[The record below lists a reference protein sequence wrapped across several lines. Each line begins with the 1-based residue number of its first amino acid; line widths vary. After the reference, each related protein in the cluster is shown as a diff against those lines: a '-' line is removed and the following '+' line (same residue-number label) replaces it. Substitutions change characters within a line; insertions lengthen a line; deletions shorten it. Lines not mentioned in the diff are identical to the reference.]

1 MSFRSFR
8 AFRTLSWASVGRTNR
23 LWRFYR
29 VVRLLLQ
36 TLWILTR
43 ERNRVMRAYSQG
55 HYGVRPNVAVLR
67 RVLREF
73 RETAVAL
80 GGLMIKLGQFLSA
93 RADLLPQEALA
104 ELADLQDE
112 VPAEPFSGIRAA
124 LERELGAPLERT
136 FASIEATP
144 AGSASLGQVH
154 AARLR
159 DGQPVAIKVQRPGIE
174 EIVRVDLASL
184 RFVLR
189 IVRLVYPAVD
199 QVVDTRRLFQEFS
212 RVVYEELDYRQEG
225 RSAERFAR
233 MFAEAPDVAA
243 PKVFTELSTHRVLT
257 LSWMGGYKITDVA
270 AQDAAGIDRHAVA
283 RRLIE
288 LYLTQIL
295 QHGYY
300 HADPHPGNIFVRAVP
315 GGGFQLGFV
324 DFGMMGAITGKDR
337 RQLTNAFAGIVGQD
351 GHALVAALDQLGFIA
366 ASGANRD
373 GLEQALTRLLTRY
386 VGMTMGE
393 VRDLDTGE
401 IVEDME
407 SLLYGF
413 QFRLPYQF
421 AFLGRALGTLSGVAT
436 ALSPEFNFLEVA
448 LPYARDYLVTGG
460 VASVLRF
467 FGVESVNELGRVLA
481 REGVALAHSV
491 TALPRLA
498 ERVLEHVERGEL
510 RLVIDSPDLN
520 VHTRS
525 RFSRPFAL
533 RALRRQVPL
542 WVPLGVAAATAGTIT
557 LWRRATAARARR

>member
-1 MSFRSFR
+1 VVSFRSIGPSR
-8 AFRTLSWASVGRTNR
+8 LGSMDRTNR

-36 TLWILTR
+36 TLWVLTR

-55 HYGVRPNVAVLR
+55 HYGVRPNVEVLR
-67 RVLREF
+67 RVLRDF
-73 RETAVAL
+73 RETALAL
-80 GGLMIKLGQFLSA
+80 GGLMIKLGQFLSS

-112 VPAEPFSGIRAA
+112 VPAEPFSGIRAV
-124 LERELGAPLERT
+124 LERELGAPLERV
-136 FASIEATP
+136 FASIEAAP

-154 AARLR
+154 AARLV
-159 DGQPVAIKVQRPGIE
+159 DGQLVAVKVQRPGIE
-174 EIVRVDLASL
+174 RIVWVDLASL

-233 MFAEAPDVAA
+233 LFADAPDVAT
-243 PKVFTELSTHRVLT
+243 PKVLHQHSTHRVLT
-257 LSWMGGYKITDVA
+257 LSWMDGYKITDVA
-270 AQDAAGIDRHAVA
+270 GQDAAGIDRHAVA
-283 RRLIE
+283 RRLVE

-295 QHGYY
+295 QYGYY
-300 HADPHPGNIFVRAVP
+300 HADPHPGNIFVRPAA

-324 DFGMMGAITGKDR
+324 DFGMMGTITGTDR
-337 RQLTNAFAGIVGQD
+337 RQLTNAFAGVVGQD
-351 GHALVAALDQLGFIA
+351 GHALVAALDGLGFIA
-366 ASGANRD
+366 ASGANREA
-373 GLEQALTRLLTRY
+373 LEQALTRLLTRY

-401 IVEDME
+401 IVEDMQ

-436 ALSPEFNFLEVA
+436 TLSPEFNFLEVA
-448 LPYARDYLVTGG
+448 LPYARDSLVTGG
-460 VASVLRF
+460 AASVLRF
-467 FGVESVNELGRVLA
+467 FGVESVEELGRVLA
-481 REGVALAHSV
+481 REGVALARSI
-491 TALPRLA
+491 TSLPRLA
-498 ERVLEHVERGEL
+498 ERVLEHVERGDL
-510 RLVIDSPDLN
+510 RLIIDSPDLN

-525 RFSRPFAL
+525 RFARPFAL

-542 WVPLGVAAATAGTIT
+542 WVPLGAAVTTAGIIT
-557 LWRRATAARARR
+557 LWRRATAARGRR

>member
-1 MSFRSFR
+1 MR
-8 AFRTLSWASVGRTNR
+8 WASVGRTNR
-23 LWRFYR
+23 IWRFYR

-55 HYGVRPNVAVLR
+55 HYGVRPNVEVLR
-67 RVLREF
+67 RVLRDF

-80 GGLMIKLGQFLSA
+80 GGLMIKLGQFLSS

-104 ELADLQDE
+104 ELANLQDE
-112 VPAEPFSGIRAA
+112 VPAEPFIGIQSV
-124 LERELGAPLERT
+124 LERELGTPLERI
-136 FASIEATP
+136 FASIETVP

-154 AARLR
+154 AARLL
-159 DGQPVAIKVQRPGIE
+159 DGRRVAVKVQRPGIE
-174 EIVRVDLASL
+174 EIVWVDLTSL

-199 QVVDTRRLFQEFS
+199 HVVDTRRLFQEFS
-212 RVVYEELDYRQEG
+212 RVVYEELDYRQEA

-243 PKVFTELSTHRVLT
+243 PKVLSELSTHRVLT
-257 LSWMGGYKITDVA
+257 LSWMDGYKITDTA
-270 AQDAAGIDRHAVA
+270 GQDAAGIDRRAVA

-288 LYLTQIL
+288 LYLMQIL

-300 HADPHPGNIFVRAVP
+300 HADPHPGNIFVRPAP
-315 GGGFQLGFV
+315 GGFQLGFV
-324 DFGMMGAITGKDR
+324 DFGMMGTITGKDR
-337 RQLTNAFAGIVGQD
+337 RQLTNAFAAVVGQD
-351 GHALVAALDQLGFIA
+351 GHALVAALDELGFIA
-366 ASGANRD
+366 ASGTNRE

-401 IVEDME
+401 IVEDTE

-436 ALSPEFNFLEVA
+436 VLSPEFNFLEVA

-460 VASVLRF
+460 VATVLRF
-467 FGVESVNELGRVLA
+467 FGVESMNELARVLA

-498 ERVLEHVERGEL
+498 ERVLEHVERGDL
-510 RLVIDSPDLN
+510 RLVIDSPDLS

-542 WVPLGVAAATAGTIT
+542 WVPLGVAAATAGTIA
-557 LWRRATAARARR
+557 LWRRTTGTHGGRR